1 MKRTITIL
9 LFSAIM
15 AVGAF
20 AQEKPKPETKPTETK
35 QPAAQAKPAEQM
47 TAMPTA
53 DQIIEKYVQAIGG
66 KAAIEK
72 VTSRVTKG
80 TIEIPAMGANGTT
93 ESYAKA
99 PNKFVNVADISGL
112 GAFQQGYTGTV
123 AWSQDPFSGLR
134 DLTGAELSM
143 VKREAE
149 LHGDLKIKEHY
160 PKLVVKGKEKVG
172 EREAYVLEGT
182 TAEGSIEKLYFDT
195 QTGLILR
202 KDSEVDSPMGKVP
215 TEFYLEDYREVD
227 GLKMP
232 FTIRQSN
239 PNVTFTI
246 KITDVKHNVAIDDA
260 KFNKPAAK

>member
-1 MKRTITIL
+1 MKRMITIL

-20 AQEKPKPETKPTETK
+20 AQEKPKPETKPAETK
-35 QPAAQAKPAEQM
+35 QPAAQAKPAD
-47 TAMPTA
+47 AMPTA

-72 VTSRVTKG
+72 VTSRITKG

-99 PNKFVNVADISGL
+99 PNKFMNVAEISGL

-134 DLTGAELSM
+134 DLTGGELSM
-143 VKREAE
+143 VKREAD

-172 EREAYVLEGT
+172 EREAYLVEGT
-182 TAEGSIEKLYFDT
+182 TAEGSVEKLYFDT
-195 QTGLILR
+195 QTGFVIR
-202 KDSEVDSPMGKVP
+202 KDVELDSPMGKTP
-215 TEFYLEDYREVD
+215 TEFYLEDYKEVD
-227 GLKMP
+227 GLKIP
-232 FTIRQSN
+232 FTIRQST
-239 PNVTFTI
+239 PQVSFTI

>member
-1 MKRTITIL
+1 MKRMITIL
-9 LFSAIM
+9 LLSAVM
-15 AVGAF
+15 VAAAF
-20 AQEKPKPETKPTETK
+20 AQEKPKTDTKP
-35 QPAAQAKPAEQM
+35 PADQAKPAAAMQ
-47 TAMPTA
+47 AMPTA
-53 DQIIEKYVQAIGG
+53 DQIIEKYVQAVGG

-72 VTSRVTKG
+72 INSRVVKG
-80 TIEIPAMGANGTT
+80 TIDIPAMGANGTT

-134 DLTGAELSM
+134 DLSGGELSM
-143 VKREAE
+143 IRREADI
-149 LHGDLKIKEHY
+149 HGDLKIKEHY

-182 TAEGSIEKLYFDT
+182 PADGGPEKLYFDT
-195 QTGLILR
+195 QTGLMVR
-202 KDSEVDSPMGKVP
+202 KDAEVDTPQGKIP
-215 TEFYLEDYREVD
+215 TETYLEDYREVD
-227 GLKMP
+227 GIKIP
-232 FTIRQSN
+232 FSIKQSN
-239 PNVTFTI
+239 PNVTFMI